1 MGIPGLTN
9 LTRFRNSIAIPIVLI
24 LLILTTGILLAG
36 YYINRNVFYNV
47 FEEREK
53 SKAKN
58 IHLTIK
64 SMLSSEEK
72 RLNSFAKVLKRDTD
86 ISYSLYHYKLTGG
99 DLKPLKSV
107 MNQLYA
113 QMNLPLFIMA
123 NPKGNILY
131 RADKTKGEEKLP
143 SFDAFHKALNGEQV
157 ITATR
162 SPSGWGLRAIVPIHA
177 FEKRAPS
184 GVLIL
189 GSRIDDDFAKKI
201 ANETGSQIFI
211 ATSEGVIAGSYRPQ
225 DPSAMDLSLVNRS
238 LADKKPLFFADR
250 RNFRSYTF
258 VPIRIIDEEFC
269 LVVETDISVV
279 KELLSNNRREMS
291 QWGLIIFI
299 GITSIGAAF
308 TFTLIHPLNELQ
320 EKARRV
326 VREYSGDDSKAPP
339 KGNEISTLVRA
350 FNLMV
355 ETIRDH
361 ISERKKT
368 EEALRE
374 TGRTLQALIEAS
386 PLAILVTDA
395 SGDIK
400 VWNPA
405 AVHIFGWSEK
415 EAIGRE
421 NPICVREGNSELGAI
436 LKLTLHGEKFSNIEV
451 RGKGKNDSE
460 IDLAFYGAPLVDGNG
475 LIIGMTAIMADI
487 TESKHA
493 AEALRRSEEHLRQSQ
508 KMEAI
513 GKLAGGVAH
522 DFNNLLSVITGYS
535 ELLMSR
541 LGKNSPGLR
550 EIEEINK
557 AGERAASLTHQLLA
571 FSRRQVLNPKT
582 LRMNEVVLSL
592 GKMLRRLIGENI
604 ELVTD
609 VDAELWA
616 VRADP
621 IQIDQIILNLA
632 VNARDAMPGGGKLS
646 ISTSNVDI
654 VFPLVE
660 GPLKIPA
667 GQYVGLEVTD
677 TGCGMDGDTIA
688 RIFEP
693 FFTTKKQGKGTGL
706 GLATVYGIV
715 KQSGGYIRVLSEPGS
730 GTTFNVYLP
739 RAQCAEP
746 AEKAERIATGET
758 PCDET
763 ILLVE
768 DEDMVRELAC
778 ETLRGYGYTVLEA
791 PNGQEAVSVSEKFD
805 GTIHLLITDVVMPG
819 MNGLELSRTLK
830 KSRPEMPVLFMSGYS
845 EEVLAQVGFM
855 GPGEA
860 FYQKPVTPS
869 RLYAKIREIF
879 RLTSPQAHAAGA
891 SRPPLM

>member
-1 MGIPGLTN
+1 MKN
-9 LTRFRNSIAIPIVLI
+9 LSRFRNSIAIPIVFI
-24 LLILTTGILLAG
+24 LLILTAGILLAG
-36 YYINRNVFYNV
+36 FQINRNVFYNV

-58 IHLTIK
+58 IHLTIE

-72 RLNSFAKVLKRDTD
+72 RLNSLAKVLKRDTD
-86 ISYSLYHYKLTGG
+86 ISYSLYHYKLAGG
-99 DLKPLKSV
+99 DLRPLKSV

-123 NPKGNILY
+123 DRNGNILY
-131 RADKTKGEEKLP
+131 RTDKSKEQEKLL
-143 SFDAFHKALNGEQV
+143 SFDAFHEALKGKQV
-157 ITATR
+157 ITASR
-162 SPSGWGLRAIVPIHA
+162 SPSGWGLRAVVPIHA
-177 FEKRAPS
+177 FENREPS
-184 GVLIL
+184 GIMIL
-189 GSRIDDDFAKKI
+189 GSRIDDGFAKKI
-201 ANETGSQIFI
+201 ASETGSQVFI
-211 ATSEGVIAGSYRPQ
+211 ATPEGVIAGSYKTL
-225 DPSAMDLSLVNRS
+225 DSSAMDLSLVNRS

-250 RNFRSYTF
+250 RNFRSYTY

-279 KELLSNNRREMS
+279 KELLSKYRMEMF
-291 QWGLIIFI
+291 QWGLIIFLCVA
-299 GITSIGAAF
+299 SIGAAF
-308 TFTLIHPLNELQ
+308 TFTIIHPLNELQ
-320 EKARRV
+320 EKARGV
-326 VREYSGDDSKAPP
+326 VREYSGDDSKAASR
-339 KGNEISTLVRA
+339 GNEISTLVRA

-386 PLAILVTDA
+386 PLAIIVTDA

-405 AVHIFGWSEK
+405 AVHIFGWSGN
-415 EAIGRE
+415 EAIGRG
-421 NPICVREGNSELGAI
+421 NPICAKEGNSELGAI
-436 LKLTLHGEKFSNIEV
+436 LTLTLNGEKISNIEIQC
-451 RGKGKNDSE
+451 KGKNDSA
-460 IDLAFYGAPLVDGNG
+460 IDLSYYGAPLVDGDG
-475 LIIGMTAIMADI
+475 RIIGMTAIMADI
-487 TESKHA
+487 TESKQA
-493 AEALRRSEEHLRQSQ
+493 RDALRRSEEQLRQSQ

-535 ELLMSR
+535 ELLMGR
-541 LGKNSPGLR
+541 LGKDGQGFR

-557 AGERAASLTHQLLA
+557 AGERAAALTHQLLA

-582 LRMNEVVLSL
+582 IRMNDVVSSL

-604 ELVTD
+604 ELATY
-609 VDAELWA
+609 VDADLWT

-621 IQIDQIILNLA
+621 IQIDQIVLNLA
-632 VNARDAMPGGGKLS
+632 VNARDAMPRGGKLS
-646 ISTSNVDI
+646 ISTSNVEIDL
-654 VFPLVE
+654 PLVE

-667 GQYVGLEVTD
+667 GQYVVLEVTD
-677 TGCGMDGDTIA
+677 TGCGMDEHTVA

-693 FFTTKKQGKGTGL
+693 FFTTKKHGKGTGL

-715 KQSGGYIRVLSEPGS
+715 KQSGGYIRVTSNPGS
-730 GTTFNVYLP
+730 GTSFIVYLP
-739 RAQCAEP
+739 RDNSAETVDMIELFAP
-746 AEKAERIATGET
+746 GES
-758 PCDET
+758 PCVET

-768 DEDMVRELAC
+768 DEDTVRKLAC

-791 PNGQEAVSVSEKFD
+791 SNGPEAVSASAKFD

-819 MNGLELSRTLK
+819 MSGLELSQNLK
-830 KSRPEMPVLFMSGYS
+830 KSRPGMPVLFMSGYS
-845 EEVLAQVGFM
+845 EEVLSRVGFM

-860 FYQKPVTPS
+860 FFQKPVTPA
-869 RLYAKIREIF
+869 RLYAKIREIL
-879 RLTSPQAHAAGA
+879 RLTSPQSHAAGA